1 MQKKLAFIFHFRVP
15 VSSRKKCAELRKN
28 ERNAR
33 FPNVTLSHK
42 FLKRKRAMPNLFMFS
57 NSKFIYFL

>member
-28 ERNAR
+28 ERNAKKACFYFS
-33 FPNVTLSHK
+33 FPSV
-42 FLKRKRAMPNLFMFS
+42 
-57 NSKFIYFL
+57 SKFAQKVRRVT